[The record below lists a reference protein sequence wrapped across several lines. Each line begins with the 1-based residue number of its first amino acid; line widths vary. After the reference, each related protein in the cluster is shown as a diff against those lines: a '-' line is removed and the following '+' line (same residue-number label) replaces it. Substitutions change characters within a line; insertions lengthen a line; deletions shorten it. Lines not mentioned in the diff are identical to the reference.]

1 MVLLAQNSIEPF
13 HIGAEEG
20 DHSVHLRSKGA
31 SIMGFGLCL
40 AAACMPGFTITSLL
54 EPQPRIDLALVQFL
68 QREVGTRDA

>member
-20 DHSVHLRSKGA
+20 DHSVHLRAKGA

-40 AAACMPGFTITSLL
+40 AAACIPGFVNTSLL
-54 EPQPRIDLALVQFL
+54 KPQPKVEHGMA
-68 QREVGTRDA
+68 